1 MKHAHIL
8 FLKYPEA
15 GRVKTRLAKD
25 IGGEKVAEFYR
36 LMTESIIMSCAV
48 PDIDMLLFI
57 EPYGRLAD
65 FQAWLGEDMKFYPQ
79 ADGDLGERMH
89 NALKTAMEN
98 GYDKCIITGSDIP
111 QLNSDVI
118 YEAFEQIQD
127 AVIGGSDDGGY
138 YLIGFRKDT
147 LTDAV
152 FTDMVW
158 STESVFT
165 ETMLRF
171 ENAGLKTAEIYK
183 LSDIDDINDL
193 RKLKCFIDEILAE
206 AGIAVSE
213 E

>member
-1 MKHAHIL
+1 
-8 FLKYPEA
+8 
-15 GRVKTRLAKD
+15 
-25 IGGEKVAEFYR
+25 
-36 LMTESIIMSCAV
+36 
-48 PDIDMLLFI
+48 
-57 EPYGRLAD
+57 
-65 FQAWLGEDMKFYPQ
+65 
-79 ADGDLGERMH
+79 
-89 NALKTAMEN
+89 
-98 GYDKCIITGSDIP
+98 
-111 QLNSDVI
+111 VI
-118 YEAFEQIQD
+118 YEAFEQMQD

-206 AGIAVSE
+206 AGIEVSE